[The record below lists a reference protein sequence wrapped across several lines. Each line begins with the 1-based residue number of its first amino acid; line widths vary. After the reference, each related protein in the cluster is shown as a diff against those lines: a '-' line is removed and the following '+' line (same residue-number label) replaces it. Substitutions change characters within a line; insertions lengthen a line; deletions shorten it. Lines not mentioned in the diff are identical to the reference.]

1 MQLGNMLSEL
11 RQDKHLTQEELGK
24 RLGMSRSTI
33 GSYEQ
38 DQSQP
43 PYDVLLKLAE
53 LYDVSTD
60 YLLGRTRIPN
70 ERAASVLLQDKAVER
85 VAASMLSM
93 SRRHKEMI
101 LELSESFAELDK
113 RRAQDPPEKAGE

>member
-24 RLGMSRSTI
+24 RLGISRSTI

>member
-24 RLGMSRSTI
+24 RLGISRSTI

-43 PYDVLLKLAE
+43 PYDCLL
-53 LYDVSTD
+53 YTST
-60 YLLGRTRIPN
+60 
-70 ERAASVLLQDKAVER
+70 
-85 VAASMLSM
+85 
-93 SRRHKEMI
+93 
-101 LELSESFAELDK
+101 ESLT
-113 RRAQDPPEKAGE
+113 